1 MTAPL
6 LSLAHFTAIDA
17 DPVAL
22 IEAAAAAG
30 FNAVGLRIVAP
41 PGASPAAPVLKD
53 AALRRRIRQRLADTN
68 LTVLDTEA
76 VWLLPETEVAALV
89 PVLDA
94 STQLGARYLVVSGND
109 PDRGRTVENFARLCE
124 GAHARHLRVMLEF
137 LPYTHIRSLAEAHD
151 ILVDAAPVN
160 AGILVDALHLSRS
173 GGSPADLASYDPALF
188 SYMHLCDA
196 PARPPAFE
204 DLRAE
209 ARGGR
214 LYPGEGGLWLDAF
227 VSAFP
232 ADAAVA
238 VEAPCASTAALPPAV
253 LAQLAGN
260 ACRAVLASAG
270 RIR

>member
-1 MTAPL
+1 M
-6 LSLAHFTAIDA
+6 D
-17 DPVAL
+17 
-22 IEAAAAAG
+22 
-30 FNAVGLRIVAP
+30 
-41 PGASPAAPVLKD
+41 
-53 AALRRRIRQRLADTN
+53 
-68 LTVLDTEA
+68 LTILDTEA
-76 VWLLPETEVAALV
+76 VWLLPETEVASLA

-94 STQLGARYLVVSGND
+94 SADLGARHLVVSGND
-109 PDRGRTVENFARLCE
+109 PDRGRTVANLACLCE
-124 GAHARHLRVMLEF
+124 AAHARHLRVMLEF
-137 LPYTHIRSLAEAHD
+137 LPYTHVRSLADAHS
-151 ILVDAAPVN
+151 ILVDARPAD

-196 PARPPAFE
+196 PAHPPACE

-227 VSAFP
+227 VRAFP
-232 ADAAVA
+232 AEAAVA
-238 VEAPCASTAALPPAV
+238 VEAPCARTAALPPPIRARM
-253 LAQLAGN
+253 ARD